1 MKPKLNYKRTIF
13 VGFAFFLI
21 CAFWQAY
28 EAIVP
33 LMLVNKFGMNQTWS
47 GVIMALDN
55 VLAVF
60 MLPIFGAL
68 SDKTKTKF
76 GKRTPYIV
84 LGTIVAIAAFVGLTF
99 ADNAQLANIAMENG
113 TAQQM
118 FWESNSEIPNAE
130 KTYVFD
136 KETPRNYK
144 VRDYAA
150 KICFNKNYDELTQAE
165 QDEAK
170 EWFIG
175 INAGKKADGSTA
187 ETYYSFDTVT
197 KKYDRVFD
205 ESAHSKDAIKQNAY
219 NNLVNEAHSNY
230 AWQQTLKNPVP
241 LVFFILLLLVTLIAM
256 ATFRSPAVALMPD
269 VTVKPLRSQ
278 ANAIINLMGTAGA
291 MIVLALGIVFK
302 TSSIENQT
310 ASFTGYVVAVC
321 ALMAIALIAFIFLV
335 KEPVWAKEMEEESE
349 RFGLET
355 KSDEIEDYVDGEVKE
370 TSGADKGGMKDLIRT
385 DKAKFRSL
393 ILILASVALW
403 YIGYNA
409 VSSKYSLYAT
419 NILHKNFNTTL
430 LIAQA
435 AAILS
440 YIPAGML
447 ASKIG
452 RKKSILI
459 GIVLLVAAFF
469 IVAFFDPTT
478 PAILIDVFFALGGIG
493 WATINVN
500 SFPMVVEL
508 AKGGNVGKYT
518 GYYYTASMA
527 AQIITPILSGFVMD
541 LFGSM
546 HPLFFYSSIF
556 AALSFVT
563 MLFVKHGDNVSLEKI
578 AEVNADAAV
587 NEKGDAVEEA
597 TDENAE

>member
-1 MKPKLNYKRTIF
+1 MKLNYKKTIF

-68 SDKTKTKF
+68 SDKTKTRY

-84 LGTIVAIAAFVGLTF
+84 IGTIVAIAAFIGLSF
-99 ADNAQLANIAMENG
+99 ADNAQLAQIAINDG
-113 TAQQM
+113 TAQTLY
-118 FWESNSEIPNAE
+118 WEDNTVIPNAE
-130 KTYVFD
+130 KSYVFD
-136 KETPRNYK
+136 KSIDKEYSVK
-144 VRDYAA
+144 DYVARV
-150 KICFNKNYDELTQAE
+150 CFNKAYDELSDKQKTEAQNWFE
-165 QDEAK
+165 Q
-170 EWFIG
+170 IG
-175 INAGKKADGSTA
+175 YESVYYFDADNKIYVVSEEGQSV
-187 ETYYSFDTVT
+187 ENF
-197 KKYDRVFD
+197 
-205 ESAHSKDAIKQNAY
+205 IKQNAY
-219 NNLVNEAHSNY
+219 TNLVSEAHSNY
-230 AWQQTLKNPVP
+230 AWQKTLSNPVP
-241 LVFFILLLLVTLIAM
+241 LIFFILMLLLTLIAM

-278 ANAIINLMGTAGA
+278 GNAVINLMGTAGA
-291 MIVLALGIVFK
+291 MIVLMLGMVFG
-302 TSSIENQT
+302 TSQLANQS
-310 ASFTGYVVAVC
+310 ASFTWYIVSVC
-321 ALMAIALIAFIFLV
+321 ALMAVALVAFIFLV
-335 KEPVWAKEMEEESE
+335 KEPLWAKEMEDESA
-349 RFGLET
+349 RLGIDT
-355 KSDEIEDYVDGEVKE
+355 ASDEIEDYVDGDVKE
-370 TSGADKGGMKDLIRT
+370 TSGANEGGIKDLRKK
-385 DKAKFRSL
+385 DRSKFVSL

-419 NILHKNFNTTL
+419 NVLHKNFNLTL

-435 AAILS
+435 AAIIA
-440 YIPAGML
+440 YIPAGFL

-452 RKKSILI
+452 RKRSILI
-459 GIVLLVAAFF
+459 GVACLS
-469 IVAFFDPTT
+469 VAFFTIAFFDSTT
-478 PAILIDVFFALGGIG
+478 PSILINLLFVIGGIG

-527 AQIITPILSGFVMD
+527 AQILTPVLSGLVMD
-541 LFGSM
+541 LVGSM
-546 HPLFFYSSIF
+546 RPLFFYSAFF
-556 AALSFVT
+556 AACSFVT
-563 MLFVKHGDNVSLEKI
+563 MLFVKHGDNMAVKELE
-578 AEVNADAAV
+578 ERN
-587 NEKGDAVEEA
+587 
-597 TDENAE
+597 TDENAKA